1 MFKNFFQNTC
11 KPQGLGGK
19 FMVNMMN
26 KGHAKMAAWGFSHLP
41 KILTIDDALD
51 IGCGGGA
58 NVATLLKKFPDAKIT
73 GMDYSDVSVTIAS
86 EVNHKAIRSGR
97 CNILQGDASVLPFPP
112 NSFDLVTAFETVY
125 FWPNIENCFKQIY
138 SSLRSNGLFLICNEE
153 SDPDNDPW
161 IKIVNGMTV
170 YSTGQLQKLME
181 NAGFT
186 SISCT
191 ADAHSKCICVIGKK
205 CKDEPGTY

>member
-26 KGHAKMAAWGFSHLP
+26 RGHAKMAAWGFSHLP
-41 KILTIDDALD
+41 KNLAVDDALD

-58 NVATLLKKFPDAKIT
+58 NVASLLKKYPSAKIT
-73 GMDYSDVSVTIAS
+73 GMDYSDVSVAKAS
-86 EVNHKAIRSGR
+86 EINNKEIRSGR
-97 CNILQGDASVLPFPP
+97 CKVLQGDASALPFAP

-125 FWPNIENCFKQIY
+125 FWPNIENCFKQVH

-161 IKIVNGMTV
+161 VKIVDGMTV
-170 YSTGQLQKLME
+170 YSTDQLKKLME

-186 SISCT
+186 AVSCT

-205 CKDEPGTY
+205 A